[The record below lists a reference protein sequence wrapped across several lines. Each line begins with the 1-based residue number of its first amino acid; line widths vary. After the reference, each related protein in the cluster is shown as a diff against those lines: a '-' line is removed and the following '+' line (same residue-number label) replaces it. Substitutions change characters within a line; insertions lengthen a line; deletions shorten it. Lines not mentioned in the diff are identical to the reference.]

1 MNKNHQ
7 SCPKPGSCFLPP
19 SGISGPAL
27 VPWAYSSHPPPP
39 DSASLCHLSLG
50 NDAGAGQGVGAV
62 CNVMPLLQQ
71 GTRAPAWASF
81 SQQNNKMNQI
91 THLNT
96 PLTCTW
102 LRTVGE
108 IQGSP
113 GRKLC
118 PKEGGLDG
126 SKRSVIK
133 SQPHFCIFFNMT
145 C

>member
-7 SCPKPGSCFLPP
+7 SCPKKPGSCFLPP

-50 NDAGAGQGVGAV
+50 NDAGAGQGAETV

-96 PLTCTW
+96 PHMHLAQNCGRDSGVSGKEALPKGGRVRW
-102 LRTVGE
+102 VKKKNV
-108 IQGSP
+108 IQITATF
-113 GRKLC
+113 LY
-118 PKEGGLDG
+118 
-126 SKRSVIK
+126 
-133 SQPHFCIFFNMT
+133 FF
-145 C
+145 